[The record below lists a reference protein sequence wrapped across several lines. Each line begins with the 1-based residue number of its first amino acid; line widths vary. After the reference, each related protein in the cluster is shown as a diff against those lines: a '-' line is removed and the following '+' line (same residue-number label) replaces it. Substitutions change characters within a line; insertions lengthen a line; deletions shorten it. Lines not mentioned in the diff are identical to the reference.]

1 MFKNAKDE
9 TDEKLAQTEVF
20 LAYQTGYSLC
30 CKKKKKS
37 HTLNEELQGLSAIV
51 DYIAAEEASSISFSK
66 MISWFRTMRSYLI
79 MVYMNGNKMDLI

>member
-9 TDEKLAQTEVF
+9 TDENWLRQRCSWLIKLEIPYAF
-20 LAYQTGYSLC
+20 N
-30 CKKKKKS
+30 KKKKRKKEKS

-66 MISWFRTMRSYLI
+66 MIS
-79 MVYMNGNKMDLI
+79 